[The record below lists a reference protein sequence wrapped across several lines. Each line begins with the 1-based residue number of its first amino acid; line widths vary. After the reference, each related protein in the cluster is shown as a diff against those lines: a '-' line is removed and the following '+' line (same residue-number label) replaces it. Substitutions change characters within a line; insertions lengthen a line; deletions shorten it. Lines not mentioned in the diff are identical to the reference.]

1 MQLDKGLVKV
11 EKSSHYVRYLLI
23 IGILVLAFSLSFV
36 LRAQPLEYGFELNEY
51 DPFFNYRATQFVVE
65 NGFPSYLEWHDDLSW
80 HPYGRDISTTS
91 QVMLH
96 VTAATLYQIFGM
108 GSSLYDFTILLPMVV
123 GSLTAVVIFAL
134 VRTIGGT
141 TAGLL
146 ASLFFAISPII
157 IMRGSIGWFKSEPLG
172 LFYGLLAVY
181 LLISGIKSDKGK
193 VSIAKIVG
201 AGILLSFGIASWGG
215 IQFFVLPIGLF
226 FIALPFLRKDNK
238 FVIWTSVVFASVF
251 ILVTVSFDKILVP
264 FSELCILNC
273 ASLDL
278 QPITFFSSLNGLF
291 LIGCTGFLA
300 TCIII
305 RKIFS
310 KAGLRSGLALLGGT
324 IIAGIAIASSGIVW
338 LPSFRYLNAANPFLI
353 TTDMLTDSVS
363 EHATSTIDISFY
375 FFSILMVFAGLGAWL
390 LFQKKVN
397 RSLQIKGEMAAFALI
412 IGFLG
417 IYFSSAF
424 VRLEVFG
431 SISVIIL
438 SSIGVSI
445 LISKILKE
453 GHKPTSVV
461 TKISFL
467 AIIVA
472 LLMVPM
478 VYPEKLNWAN
488 NTAGLPITILNSGT
502 HFNTSTNDWSD
513 AMQWL
518 RENTP
523 EDVVIASWWD
533 YGYWISTLA
542 ERKTLADNST
552 LLDWQIRKIAATYM
566 STPEDAWQI
575 LTSDVDTDV
584 SPYYVTLP
592 ANVANPTKPIDDI
605 YDEKQHKLDQ
615 FKIWYDTCAS
625 QIDIEQACDT
635 FYRNYEPLIYD
646 PEIAEK
652 YPTLFDYWESEVYR
666 IPPIITGLDADY
678 VIVNLAAEKLSAENI
693 MDLYVINQK
702 GGDETKAFWFL
713 KIADLSVFDYY
724 NPELSGYSAKFWDE
738 TLLGNLIPFT
748 PIIYVDTDNP
758 EIQSETYERGYT
770 SIYVKNI
777 KFPSDGD
784 GPFQLVYV
792 PPSFEMDAPGPLTGP
807 LIYKINKEYI
817 PECAINDIREVCSV
831 IP

>member
-1 MQLDKGLVKV
+1 LQLDKGLVKV

-23 IGILVLAFSLSFV
+23 IGILVLSFSLSFMM
-36 LRAQPLEYGFELNEY
+36 RAQPLEYGFELNEY
-51 DPFFNYRATQFVVE
+51 DPFFNYRATQFMVE
-65 NGFPSYLEWHDDLSW
+65 NGLPAYLEWNDDLSW
-80 HPYGRDISTTS
+80 HPHGRDISSTS

-96 VTAATLYQIFGM
+96 ATTATLYQVFGV
-108 GSSLYDFTILLPMVV
+108 GSSLYDFTILFPVV
-123 GSLTAVVIFAL
+123 IGSLTAVVIFTL

-141 TAGLL
+141 TAGLF
-146 ASLFFAISPII
+146 ASLFFAVSPII

-193 VSIAKIVG
+193 VSIAKVVG
-201 AGILLSFGIASWGG
+201 AGILLSFGLASWGG
-215 IQFFVLPIGLF
+215 IQFFILPIGLF
-226 FIALPFLRKDNK
+226 FITLPFLRKDSK
-238 FVIWTSVVFASVF
+238 FVIWTSVVFVSVF
-251 ILVTVSFDKILVP
+251 VLVTASFDRILVP
-264 FSELCILNC
+264 S
-273 ASLDL
+273 ADL
-278 QPITFFSSLNGLF
+278 QKFGTIFLFISSLNGLF
-291 LIGCTGFLA
+291 LIGCTGFLVIC
-300 TCIII
+300 TII

-310 KAGLRSGLALLGGT
+310 KAQFRAGLVLLGSAIT
-324 IIAGIAIASSGIVW
+324 AGIVIVSSGMIN

-353 TTDMLTDSVS
+353 TTNMLTDSVS

-375 FFSILMVFAGLGAWL
+375 FFSILMVFAGLGAWF

-431 SISVIIL
+431 AISVIIL
-438 SSIGVSI
+438 SSIGISI
-445 LISKILKE
+445 LISKILKD
-453 GHKPTSVV
+453 GHKPKSVV

-488 NTAGLPITILNSGT
+488 SNEGTPITILNSGT
-502 HFNTSTNDWSD
+502 QFDISTNDWSD

-523 EDVVIASWWD
+523 EDAVIASWWD

-575 LTSDVDTDV
+575 LTSDTKTDV
-584 SPYYVTLP
+584 SSHYITSP
-592 ANVANPTKPIDDI
+592 ANTLYPTRQQEGTWNEDIHKIEEFKQWKEQDWSEKNPRNITTSAEAEHVVA
-605 YDEKQHKLDQ
+605 
-615 FKIWYDTCAS
+615 
-625 QIDIEQACDT
+625 
-635 FYRNYEPLIYD
+635 
-646 PEIAEK
+646 K
-652 YPTLFDYWESEVYR
+652 YPTLYDYWISEVYV
-666 IPPIITGLDADY
+666 IPPVITGLDADY
-678 VIVNLAAEKLSAENI
+678 VIINLAAEKLPSENI
-693 MDLYVINQK
+693 MDLYTLKQK

-713 KIADLSVFDYY
+713 KIADLRVFDYY
-724 NPELSGYSAKFWDE
+724 NPELSGYSGKFWDE
-738 TLLGNLIPFT
+738 TLLGKLIPFT
-748 PIIYVDTDNP
+748 HILYVDPDNP
-758 EIQSETYERGYT
+758 EIQSETFKPGYT

-777 KFPSDGD
+777 KFPMNED

-792 PPSFEMDAPGPLTGP
+792 SPSFEMDAPGPLTGP
-807 LIYKINKEYI
+807 LIYKINKDYN
-817 PECAINDIREVCSV
+817 PNQ
-831 IP
+831 